1 MFDEMRICTSFMRG
15 IVSKVISRT
24 LKKRTGCD
32 VAVQLNNLGITLKDG
47 KTHVHLDIDAELD
60 QEELM
65 KLISIIGLK

>member
-15 IVSKVISRT
+15 IVSKVISMT

-32 VAVQLNNLGITLKDG
+32 VAVQLNNLGTTLKDG
-47 KTHVHLDIDAELD
+47 KARIHLDIDAELD

-65 KLISIIGLK
+65 KLIAIIGLN